1 LIVNRVS
8 DFGLTIGII
17 SIYFIFKSLNFAVVF
32 ALAPYF
38 QGKTFL
44 FFGFDIDIL
53 STIAGLL
60 FFGACGKSAQ
70 IGLHT

>member
-1 LIVNRVS
+1 LVP
-8 DFGLTIGII
+8 F
-17 SIYFIFKSLNFAVVF
+17 
-32 ALAPYF
+32 F

-44 FFGFDIDIL
+44 FLGYELDIL
-53 STIAGLL
+53 STIAALL